1 MIQEAA
7 AVRAGNLFLSGMNGD
22 IHDLIGYRRDAFR
35 GEFQI
40 KVVFN
45 WKFLDD
51 HGQDLDRKMHAVI
64 IISRVHVI

>member
-1 MIQEAA
+1 MIQQAA

-35 GEFQI
+35 REFQI